1 MCAINAYTS
10 IKFTIKYTFL
20 SISVASGMYQSTI
33 YGLAAKLPFKYS
45 GAVVLGSVNTFS
57 YYIVHR
63 IYLK

>member
-1 MCAINAYTS
+1 MYAINTYIRVYDSVLNTH
-10 IKFTIKYTFL
+10 FL

-57 YYIVHR
+57 Y
-63 IYLK
+63 